1 MSNIL
6 IIGAN
11 SQLAQN
17 FINEHGKEY
26 SNIFGVDVQGEASI
40 QKIHYIQIDIMK
52 IEEMNK
58 ISQYIKRYTEH
69 IDNVIFFSAVNFMND
84 FYTLNENDWEVSLK
98 VNITSILFIL
108 KEIYQ
113 LFSNKVAIVLVA
125 SQNGIVGHE
134 KRIDYGVSKAA
145 LIHLTKQLSVDFS
158 QDISKDIRVNAV
170 SPSYIVS
177 ERNKEFLRTWYGKK
191 LLNRI
196 PYKKFVEAT
205 DVSAVIRFLLSEES
219 KAVRGHNLVVDYGYT
234 IV

>member
-1 MSNIL
+1 
-6 IIGAN
+6 
-11 SQLAQN
+11 
-17 FINEHGKEY
+17 
-26 SNIFGVDVQGEASI
+26 
-40 QKIHYIQIDIMK
+40 MK